1 MKKIIIFLS
10 LVFIFSCNDGIK
22 ERQHKYTKL
31 ESFLLDFK
39 NRYPNSL
46 NNPTTIEQTTKIFDI
61 ELTKFLKETDSI
73 FYYHP
78 LKFISSTGDKKIF
91 GQFEISDEEIREK
104 GNEFGHKWNVQVIL
118 EIPKKQIESMIV
130 GNYYRITGDFINKS
144 DLNSLDLINL
154 MRFGYRDKEIKK
166 DYTSGMIFNLGE
178 LYINP
183 KNIKYITPSERI
195 EFKYRSLD

>member
-1 MKKIIIFLS
+1 MKYIITFLI
-10 LVFIFSCNDGIK
+10 LFTIFSCNEKGNVEK
-22 ERQHKYTKL
+22 HRYTKL

-39 NRYPNSL
+39 SKYPNSL
-46 NNPTTIEQTTKIFDI
+46 NNPTTIEQTSKIFEKD
-61 ELTKFLKETDSI
+61 LTKFLKETDSI

-78 LKFISSTGDKKIF
+78 LKFVSSTGDKKIF
-91 GQFEISDEEIREK
+91 GQFEITDEEIREK
-104 GNEFGHKWNVQVIL
+104 DNEYGNKWNVQVIL
-118 EIPKKQIESMIV
+118 EIPKNQIESLIV

-144 DLNSLDLINL
+144 NLNSLDLIYL

-166 DYTSGMIFNLGE
+166 DYTGGMIFNLGE

-183 KNIKYITPSERI
+183 KNIKYITPSERS